1 MVPAMSSVPTFHDQI
16 SARVARLVRDYGRRD
31 ASACASHF
39 TDDAALLVSGFPTA
53 RGRVEIAGVMKMI
66 MDGGHDLY
74 SMQVEEANAD
84 EVFGYAIV
92 SLMSTRGAG
101 QVLLVCRRDAGEWL
115 IHSEAVVR
123 D

>member
-1 MVPAMSSVPTFHDQI
+1 MVPSMSSVPTFHEQI
-16 SARVARLVRDYGRRD
+16 SARVAKLVRDYKRRD

-39 TDDAALLVSGFPTA
+39 TEVATLLISGYPTA
-53 RGRVEIAGVMKMI
+53 RGRAEIASVMQTI
-66 MDGGHDLY
+66 MDAGHDLY
-74 SMQVEEANAD
+74 SMQVDEAKAD
-84 EVFGYAIV
+84 EKFGYALV

-101 QVLLVCRRDAGEWL
+101 QVLLVCRRDAGQWL